1 MNPEITLKDI
11 KLRHKTLSLE
21 RSPLAVFRELYDN
34 CSHSFLYESLESLGQ
49 RGRFSFVGGKPFLIF
64 KSRGHDIDITFYGKE
79 YKVKGNPLYEL
90 KELTQDC
97 ETWPSVFPFSGGAVG
112 YMSYDGIRQIEII
125 PDENLNDI
133 DMPEFYFILPEEIVV
148 FDHKERT
155 AEVILYTQENDFE
168 RFHRLVESV
177 QQCPENTE
185 FEPTGSKKVEAKFNS
200 NFTKEEFCEAVD
212 KCKEYILA
220 GDIFQVVLSQRL
232 SFDIQTEPLRVYNA
246 MRLTNPS
253 PYMYYLNFDGN
264 YILGSSP
271 EILVKLDH
279 QEVTIRPIAGTR
291 PRGKT
296 PEEDEVIKAQLISD
310 EKERAEHIML
320 LDLSRNDIGHVCES
334 GSVRVTDLF
343 IIEKYSKVM
352 HLVSNVKG
360 RLGKEKDAYDL
371 LKACFPAGTVSGAP
385 KIRAMEI
392 IDELENRRRNVY
404 AGSIGYFGFSGDM
417 DMCIAIRMMLI
428 KDGKG
433 YIQAGAGIVA
443 DSVPEK
449 EYEETLNKAKALMR
463 AVESTGV

>member
-1 MNPEITLKDI
+1 MNSEISLKTL

-21 RSPLAVFRELYDN
+21 RSPLAVYRELYDN
-34 CSHSFLYESLESLGQ
+34 QSHSFLYESLESLGQ
-49 RGRFSFVGGKPFLIF
+49 RGRFSFVGGQPFLVF
-64 KSRGHDIDITFYGKE
+64 KSRGKQITIQFYGKN
-79 YKVKGNPLYEL
+79 YTLTGNPLDEL
-90 KELTQDC
+90 KLLTQGC
-97 ETWPSVFPFSGGAVG
+97 KTWPSVIPFSGGAVG
-112 YMSYDGIRQIEII
+112 YMSYDGIRQIEDI
-125 PDENLNDI
+125 PDDNINDI
-133 DMPEFYFILPEEIVV
+133 DMPELYFIFPEEIVV

-155 AEVILYTQENDFE
+155 AEVILYSRENDFD
-168 RFHRLVESV
+168 RFQRLIDAV

-185 FEPTGSKKVEAKFNS
+185 FSPVRSEKTNAQFET
-200 NFTKEEFCEAVD
+200 NFTREAFCTAVE

-232 SFDIQTEPLRVYNA
+232 SFDIKTEPLRVYNA

-279 QEVTIRPIAGTR
+279 QEVTIRPVAGTR

-296 PEEDEVIKAQLISD
+296 PEEDEVIKAQLLSD

-320 LDLSRNDIGHVCES
+320 LDLSRNDIGQVCES

-360 RLGKEKDAYDL
+360 RLAKHKDAYDL

-392 IDELENRRRNVY
+392 IEELENYRRNVY

-428 KDGKG
+428 KKRKG

-449 EYEETLNKAKALMR
+449 EYEETLNKAKALIR
-463 AVESTGV
+463 AVQSTGV